1 MTVSLYAL
9 VMTFGALVAVAG
21 LVLLFTRQDQGQSR
35 IKIFNWEF
43 QVSTPALVVFLAG
56 CALFIILPALQIQ
69 DRDLFTIGP
78 RNDGPPHDGN
88 HMLINGEEKEPN
100 DDPPHANL
108 IRMESVTRGV
118 LVTAQD
124 RDFFKFQSPT
134 KSAVTLPKVRVIL
147 RKMFQA
153 TIVIYNENEEKV
165 TEHTAGGEETLS
177 FAFEVTPGANYYL
190 IIESSYRGE
199 HGVYELLLKE
209 E

>member
-78 RNDGPPHDGN
+78 RNDGPAHDGN

-108 IRMESVTRGV
+108 IRMGSLTRGAIA
-118 LVTAQD
+118 TTQD
-124 RDFFKFQSPT
+124 RDFFKFQIPT
-134 KSAVTLPKVRVIL
+134 KSAATLPKVRVIL
-147 RKMFQA
+147 RKMFHA
-153 TIVIYNENEEKV
+153 TVVIYNENEEKI
-165 TEHTAGGEETLS
+165 TGNTALGEDTLS
-177 FAFEVTPGANYYL
+177 FTFEVTPGANYYL
-190 IIESSYRGE
+190 IIESFSPG
-199 HGVYELLLKE
+199 HGTYELLLKE